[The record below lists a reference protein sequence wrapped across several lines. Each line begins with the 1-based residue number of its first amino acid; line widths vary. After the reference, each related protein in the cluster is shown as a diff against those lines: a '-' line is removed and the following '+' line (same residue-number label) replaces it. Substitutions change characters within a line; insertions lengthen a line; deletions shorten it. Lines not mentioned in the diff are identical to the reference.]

1 MSVTTWLRRGRVGT
15 PPAAPAPPI
24 TIDLSVLRRPL
35 RDYATEGYL
44 EVDGWG
50 IDNYL
55 LRIFLALDEMQRARG
70 VGGNL
75 LEIGVHHGRTFILLA
90 LMAQE
95 GERSYAI
102 DLFEDQERNI
112 DHSGLGDSTAFASNM
127 RRYAP
132 QAAYDVIAGDSLFL
146 DFAAAGIEKVR
157 FAHIDGA
164 HYVDAIVND
173 LTKVQDQMVA
183 GGVVVVDD
191 FHHSLFPGVNEGC
204 HRFLLYATPR
214 RLIPFAV
221 GKNKLFLTTHSH
233 HEAYVATLKELLQP
247 PAGMGVVLHGFPAV
261 CVDAH

>member
-1 MSVTTWLRRGRVGT
+1 MSVTTWLRRGGRGHR
-15 PPAAPAPPI
+15 PPPQR
-24 TIDLSVLRRPL
+24 LRSRSICPFSGSRW

-55 LRIFLALDEMQRARG
+55 LRIFRRSMRCSALE

-112 DHSGLGDSTAFASNM
+112 DHSGLGDSTAFAPIM

-132 QAAYDVIAGDSLFL
+132 RRRTTSSRATRSSST
-146 DFAAAGIEKVR
+146 AAAGIEKVR

-183 GGVVVVDD
+183 ECG
-191 FHHSLFPGVNEGC
+191 
-204 HRFLLYATPR
+204 R
-214 RLIPFAV
+214 
-221 GKNKLFLTTHSH
+221 
-233 HEAYVATLKELLQP
+233 
-247 PAGMGVVLHGFPAV
+247 
-261 CVDAH
+261 